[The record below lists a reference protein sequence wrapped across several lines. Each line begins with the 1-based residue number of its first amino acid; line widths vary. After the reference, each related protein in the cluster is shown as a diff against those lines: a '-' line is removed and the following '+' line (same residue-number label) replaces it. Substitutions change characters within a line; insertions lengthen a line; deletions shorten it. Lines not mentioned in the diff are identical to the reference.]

1 MAKNRNRKKLKSSAM
16 EISIDTPAG
25 RTQAMKA
32 SEAIPSNPSLAVINR
47 SIKKSRAAT
56 RSKKLRKQKAI
67 ERAICKAEKTEEKAC
82 KIKNKVLRVQ
92 SAKSLYD

>member
-16 EISIDTPAG
+16 EISIDTPA
-25 RTQAMKA
+25 AMKA